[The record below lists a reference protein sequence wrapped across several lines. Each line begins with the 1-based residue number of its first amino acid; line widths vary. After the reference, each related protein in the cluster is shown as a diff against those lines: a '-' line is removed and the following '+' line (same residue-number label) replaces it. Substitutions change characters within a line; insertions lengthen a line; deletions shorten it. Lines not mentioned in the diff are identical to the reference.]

1 MALKTLTPM
10 NKSKIKLGGIFYPT
24 SDINGGDIPFDSLF
38 IPYIFKEIYLE
49 GIYVDIFNQKK
60 DMVIIDV
67 GANIGVVTQYMRQFA
82 KKIYAIEPSPEHF
95 EALNYYRWI
104 FVSLIVAIVTGKQIG
119 RAHV

>member
-1 MALKTLTPM
+1 M

-24 SDINGGDIPFDSLF
+24 SDINGSDIPFDSLF

-60 DMVIIDV
+60 DMVILDV

-95 EALNYYRWI
+95 EALKKNKEFNGWDNVEI
-104 FVSLIVAIVTGKQIG
+104 FNLALADKD
-119 RAHV
+119 